1 MAWWHRWHCVCLL
14 RYLGHVIV
22 TRAELDYM
30 ILMIH
35 HDVFILAET

>member
-1 MAWWHRWHCVCLL
+1 MAWWHRWHCVFLL

-22 TRAELDYM
+22 TRAVLDYM